1 LFCIQNIWAQ
11 NMPMYNRF
19 FNEGKRM
26 YADSLFYEAI
36 NQFSLGI
43 DFSGQSQRLKDS
55 CYKWIDLCGFQ
66 LQQLKQRADSLLRVA
81 QIEKQNAQQA
91 LARAE
96 EMQRRVETAMFD
108 KAVKQRFPE
117 WKGYANERGNRTE
130 ILNKIDSLDLSQN
143 ALLRVPQEVAECKN
157 LKHLNLLGNPDIDWK
172 QSAETFAKLGSQVE
186 MYVSVYDLSAI
197 DSVYW
202 HFVTGIELLQTKDKP
217 FDNIPANILQQ
228 KQLKYLDL
236 SGNLYRI
243 YIVSNNFSDITS
255 VCNLTQLEYLNF
267 EYCNVSNLPLEIGK
281 LTNLIS
287 LNLEN
292 NELTT
297 LPAEIGKLLNLT
309 RLNLYS
315 NQLTTL
321 PAEIGKLPN
330 LISLDL
336 NDNQLTTLPAEIG
349 NLKNLTRLNL
359 YSNQLTTLPAE
370 IGNLQ
375 NLTSLGLGG
384 NQLTTLPAEIGKL
397 QNLASLDLGGNQL
410 TILPTEIGKLQN
422 LASLDIGSNQLTTLP
437 DEIGK
442 LQNLA
447 SLDLGGNQL
456 TTLPAE
462 IGNLQNLKGLIL
474 SSNKLTTLPAEIGN
488 LQNLTSL
495 NLYYNQLTTLPVE
508 IGNLQNLTNLSIVG
522 NNLTT
527 LPSEIGN
534 LQNLTSLD
542 LIGNDLTTL
551 PSKIGNLQNLTSL
564 SLSGNQFTTL
574 PAEIGKLQNLTSLEL
589 TNNQLTIL
597 PAEIGKL
604 ISLTNL
610 NLSENKLT
618 TLPAEIGKL
627 SNLTTLN
634 LGIGWSENKNQ
645 LTYLPLEIGN
655 LTNLT
660 SLDLSGNEGLDIASL
675 CNAFANFPKEFMIN
689 SSNSNDS
696 VLKIILP
703 QFSILPPEMGKLTNL
718 TILDLRGNDNLNIT
732 SVFEAFANYPRKIS
746 LLNREKWGNVDKN
759 TLFIILPK
767 IVFLPSEI
775 GKLTNL
781 TELDLRESD
790 SLNIAS
796 VWDAFVNF
804 PRNISIA
811 TQQSTNT
818 SDVNALKIMLPGL
831 TSFPVEIT
839 KLNNLIELTI
849 RNRDTIMLV
858 DVNTG
863 ELIPQIICDENPI
876 ILPSEIKNLT
886 NLTTLNLSGNVT
898 NLPAEI
904 GNLQNLTRLD
914 LFDNKLTVLPS
925 EIGKLQNLTGLYL
938 SDNQLTSLPV
948 EIGKL
953 QNLTI
958 LDVSN
963 NHLTTLPAEIGTLQ
977 NLTEFYYRNRK
988 AAKLNKFGF
997 KFQSINIFTC
1007 RNGKINQSKKIE
1019 SNCQSDKRI

>member
-1 LFCIQNIWAQ
+1 
-11 NMPMYNRF
+11 MP
-19 FNEGKRM
+19 
-26 YADSLFYEAI
+26 
-36 NQFSLGI
+36 
-43 DFSGQSQRLKDS
+43 
-55 CYKWIDLCGFQ
+55 
-66 LQQLKQRADSLLRVA
+66 
-81 QIEKQNAQQA
+81 
-91 LARAE
+91 
-96 EMQRRVETAMFD
+96 
-108 KAVKQRFPE
+108 
-117 WKGYANERGNRTE
+117 
-130 ILNKIDSLDLSQN
+130 
-143 ALLRVPQEVAECKN
+143 
-157 LKHLNLLGNPDIDWK
+157 
-172 QSAETFAKLGSQVE
+172 
-186 MYVSVYDLSAI
+186 
-197 DSVYW
+197 
-202 HFVTGIELLQTKDKP
+202 
-217 FDNIPANILQQ
+217 
-228 KQLKYLDL
+228 
-236 SGNLYRI
+236 
-243 YIVSNNFSDITS
+243 
-255 VCNLTQLEYLNF
+255 
-267 EYCNVSNLPLEIGK
+267 
-281 LTNLIS
+281 
-287 LNLEN
+287 
-292 NELTT
+292 
-297 LPAEIGKLLNLT
+297 
-309 RLNLYS
+309 
-315 NQLTTL
+315 
-321 PAEIGKLPN
+321 
-330 LISLDL
+330 
-336 NDNQLTTLPAEIG
+336 
-349 NLKNLTRLNL
+349 
-359 YSNQLTTLPAE
+359 
-370 IGNLQ
+370 
-375 NLTSLGLGG
+375 
-384 NQLTTLPAEIGKL
+384 
-397 QNLASLDLGGNQL
+397 
-410 TILPTEIGKLQN
+410 
-422 LASLDIGSNQLTTLP
+422 
-437 DEIGK
+437 
-442 LQNLA
+442 
-447 SLDLGGNQL
+447 
-456 TTLPAE
+456 
-462 IGNLQNLKGLIL
+462 
-474 SSNKLTTLPAEIGN
+474 
-488 LQNLTSL
+488 
-495 NLYYNQLTTLPVE
+495 
-508 IGNLQNLTNLSIVG
+508 
-522 NNLTT
+522 
-527 LPSEIGN
+527 
-534 LQNLTSLD
+534 
-542 LIGNDLTTL
+542 
-551 PSKIGNLQNLTSL
+551 
-564 SLSGNQFTTL
+564 
-574 PAEIGKLQNLTSLEL
+574 
-589 TNNQLTIL
+589 
-597 PAEIGKL
+597 
-604 ISLTNL
+604 
-610 NLSENKLT
+610 NKLT

-977 NLTEFYYRNRK
+977 NLTEFYLVSNQLTVLPTEIGKLQNLTSLDLSFNQLTSLPVEMVKLINLKKLNLTANLIKESDIEKLKQQLPNCEIVFQTDYEYYFEQENDDKVIECYKQRVAKNEVFDNEDKLLFAETFNYRAIAYHKNNMPDTAILYFQK
-988 AAKLNKFGF
+988 AIELQPDFFMGWSNLGFMYLEKKEYEKAIYHYQKALAIDSVSNYAANVWGWIATAYLYTQQFAQSEYAAKKSL
-997 KFQSINIFTC
+997 SMET
-1007 RNGKINQSKKIE
+1007 
-1019 SNCQSDKRI
+1019 SDKYANLSLALAYLFQGKYEMAKEIFLKMKNVQVSYTETGEQATLRQLQTMQDAGVIPVEYLPDVEKIRALMNE